1 QAEDGIR
8 DFHVTGVQTCA
19 LPISSSLSDLVR
31 RYQDQVPV
39 SRRRPRPKSGPVSNN
54 VQHHTSRMQ
63 GSQLNLGP
71 CNLGFKVSVL
81 FEDAKHPGTVKFFQ
95 NINLALGTAESEV
108 EPPTAVQLQGTAA
121 EGALPS
127 LRGAVAKLPVPTTV
141 LAEDADIAK
150 KLGELRG
157 RYPDA
162 LGEVGHLNRVT
173 GEPAVVDGHLR
184 ASLFQLSGLVLD

>member
-1 QAEDGIR
+1 
-8 DFHVTGVQTCA
+8 CSSS
-19 LPISSSLSDLVR
+19 SSSLSDLVR

-63 GSQLNLGP
+63 GSQLNLEP

-81 FEDAKHPGTVKFFQ
+81 FEAVKHPETVKFFQ
-95 NINLALGTAESEV
+95 NINLARGGGASGV
-108 EPPTAVQLQGTAA
+108 ERPTGVQLPGTDA
-121 EGALPS
+121 EGAEPGR
-127 LRGAVAKLPVPTTV
+127 RGEVAKLPVPTTV

-150 KLGELRG
+150 KLGERRG

-162 LGEVGHLNRVT
+162 LGAVGHLKRVT
-173 GEPAVVDGHLR
+173 GEPAV
-184 ASLFQLSGLVLD
+184 